1 MENQLSLTVVS
12 NAGRHPWQYPVR
24 SLWNGGWS
32 GRDQQAVQ
40 RHVDELAV
48 VGVPAPTT
56 TPICFPLSNNLAT
69 TSRSIQ
75 VVGSESSGEI
85 EYALLFTEGGELL
98 VTVASDH
105 TDRAFERHGIQQ
117 AKQLCPNV
125 LAPEVWPYREVQRHW
140 EQLVLRCWT
149 TAGAER
155 RLYQQAPLSEL
166 LAPDDWFKILTG
178 EDITRPG
185 LLFLSGT
192 PPTIGGLVFADAYEL
207 ELEDPVL
214 GRSIRHHY
222 QVEVLGPGRQ

>member
-1 MENQLSLTVVS
+1 MENWLSLTVVS
-12 NAGRHPWQYPVR
+12 EAGQHSWQYSVR

-32 GRDQQAVQ
+32 SRDQQAVR
-40 RHVDELAV
+40 RHVDELAI

-69 TSRSIQ
+69 TSTRIQ
-75 VVGSESSGEI
+75 VVGQESSGEI
-85 EYALLFTEGGELL
+85 EYALLFNDDDLF

-117 AKQLCPNV
+117 GKQLCPNV
-125 LAPEVWPYREVQRHW
+125 LAPQVWPYREVRRHW
-140 EQLVLRCWT
+140 EQMVLRCWT
-149 TAGAER
+149 TTQAER
-155 RLYQQAPLSEL
+155 KLYQESSLAEL
-166 LAPDDWFKILTG
+166 LAPEDWLPILTG
-178 EDITRPG
+178 QGIRQSG

-192 PPTIGGLVFADAYEL
+192 PPTIGGLLFADAYEL

-214 GRSIRHHY
+214 GRSIRHSY